1 MATVLPSG
9 DEADCKKLSVMMQE
23 RGQSRLRQMSEL
35 KSERKSSLAAMWV
48 VSFRNRIGQETFR
61 GKIGGSENFAGG
73 RQTEVRLTQYCGK
86 FHYSIHTSTPVT
98 K

>member
-23 RGQSRLRQMSEL
+23 RGQSRLRQMSKL
-35 KSERKSSLAAMWV
+35 KSERKSSLAANAMWV

-73 RQTEVRLTQYCGK
+73 RQTEVRLTQYC
-86 FHYSIHTSTPVT
+86 
-98 K
+98 